1 MFDKLLNRSSLER
14 KIGAMSI
21 ARSITI
27 FSALIVAMILTR
39 ILPESYYGLYR
50 KLWLVFALLG
60 PSLISSAVGTLYYRN
75 ELAKNRTIA
84 VYSAIFQACAYGLM
98 MAAIAYL
105 GAPYFVRFFHAGNL
119 AIPLKMFSVYMG
131 LATFAGLS
139 EPIFVVLNRKKWLL
153 SYSLAFSILDAVLI
167 VVPFYLSVPLQQIVL
182 IMAAGPLLRTLF
194 IISLSAIQLHD
205 PFNWE
210 DLKQELGTGFYY
222 GVGLFVVA
230 IAGMAS
236 VEVDKWIVGNY
247 YTSDLMYAI
256 YAIGAR
262 KIPFLSAITASI
274 SSSLIVHYSAEI
286 RNNNFDGILRA
297 ARGATDKLF
306 LLILPLLAWLFI
318 FAREVM
324 VILFQKYAASA
335 PIFRIY
341 LLIIITH
348 FFFAQSVLL
357 GRGMSRINAWIGVA
371 EVFIN
376 IILSFVLIRF
386 WGLIGPALATLMA
399 HWIFQLLIMSYCR
412 QKYSIPIH
420 RFMPTYRIW
429 PLLISLP
436 AIIGISILM
445 KRWILNSFMAFLI
458 SGVITMIL
466 IGFQM
471 VLLSKKTDDIVS
483 A

>member
-39 ILPESYYGLYR
+39 ILPESYYGSYR

-60 PSLISSAVGTLYYRN
+60 PSLISSAAGTLYYRN
-75 ELAKNRTIA
+75 GLARNRSVA
-84 VYSAIFQACAYGLM
+84 VCSALMQALSYGLL
-98 MAAIAYL
+98 MAAISYL
-105 GAPYFVRFFHAGNL
+105 GAPYFVRFFHTGFL
-119 AIPLKMFSVYMG
+119 AIPLKRFSVYMG

-139 EPIFVVLNRKKWLL
+139 EPVFVVLNRKKWLV
-153 SYSLAFSILDAVLI
+153 SYNLAFSILDAVLI
-167 VVPFYLSVPLQQIVL
+167 VIPFYLSVPLAQIVL

-194 IISLSAIQLHD
+194 IIGLSAKQLHD

-210 DLKQELGTGFYY
+210 DLKNELGTGFYY
-222 GVGLFVVA
+222 GAGLFVVA

-236 VEVDKWIVGNY
+236 VEVDKWIIGNY

-297 ARGATDKLF
+297 ARAATDKLF
-306 LLILPLLAWLFI
+306 LLVLPILAWLFI

-341 LLIIITH
+341 LLVIITH

-376 IILSFVLIRF
+376 IILSIILIRF
-386 WGLIGPALATLMA
+386 RGLIGPALATLMA
-399 HWIFQLLIMSYCR
+399 HWIFQLMIMAYCR
-412 QKYSIPIH
+412 QKFSIPIH
-420 RFMPTYRIW
+420 RFMPTHKIW

-436 AIIGISILM
+436 AIMILSIPIEKMDFKRFHGISY
-445 KRWILNSFMAFLI
+445 KWCYRYGTDWVSDVVAFQK
-458 SGVITMIL
+458 
-466 IGFQM
+466 IGR
-471 VLLSKKTDDIVS
+471 
-483 A
+483 